1 MSLKSIKLLDVKE
14 LRNILLNSGIIKI
27 NNISVKKI
35 SKDQICNFLYDKHIK
50 SLVTLKKDLYL
61 NKNYSNFYQYGGHNF
76 IYNLE
81 DVLFIHMTQINTLE
95 QIIKSGKIIAFE
107 DDFAFKDSTGNLL
120 PKYTAVYTC
129 PSIPDLG
136 KRKFYT
142 HYGYLGLIIKCS
154 DWTKYIHKRYDKPNE
169 DSVNNAFNKMLVN
182 EKDIDFF
189 NDEFKYPEIPIKNV
203 GYEHFHRT
211 EIIFPEDIPLSNIIG
226 VFVLGTLIS
235 HKEYMEQIKNLIMP
249 LLTKDLM
256 KKLYVRY
263 YDNNDIDK
271 LIKKKLDIFERL
283 FSLNETE
290 FYTLDYGNIMD
301 EPINII
307 EGLYNIAFDRYSK
320 YPIDPKIKEDII
332 NLTNIMLEFKKKS
345 KFDFDLKTYKNDSY
359 LNDNTK
365 SMLVKLCKENNI
377 PLYDNVFCHED
388 LHNKLKMSFSQR
400 HTIDNSDITISILKK
415 TEDQETD
422 MKEILGHTIDN
433 SDITT
438 SILKETEDQE
448 IIKKEFLDLFNEIIE
463 THTEV
468 TKVPNKTVY
477 MNKKYVM
484 IYTPDYTVIMSLLTG
499 KTLYKAYYRN
509 GELLS
514 VDK

>member
-61 NKNYSNFYQYGGHNF
+61 NKNYSNFYQYGGHDF

-81 DVLFIHMTQINTLE
+81 DVLFIHMTQVNNLE
-95 QIIKSGKIIAFE
+95 KIIKFKKIITFE
-107 DDFAFKDSTGNLL
+107 DDFAFRDSTGHLL
-120 PKYTAVYTC
+120 PKYKAVYTC

-136 KRKFYT
+136 KRKFYS
-142 HYGYLGLIIKCS
+142 HYGRLGLIIKCS

-169 DSVNNAFNKMLVN
+169 DSVNDAFNTMLVN

-189 NDEFKYPEIPIKNV
+189 NDKFKYPEIPIKNV
-203 GYEHFHRT
+203 EYQNSHKT

-256 KKLYVRY
+256 KKLYIRY
-263 YDNNDIDK
+263 YDNNIIDIDK
-271 LIKKKLDIFERL
+271 LIKKRLDMFERL

-290 FYTLDYGNIMD
+290 FYTLDYNNIMD

-307 EGLYNIAFDRYSK
+307 EKLYDISNEKNYM
-320 YPIDPKIKEDII
+320 YPPIDLKIKKDIDYI
-332 NLTNIMLEFKKKS
+332 TNIMLEFKKKS
-345 KFDFDLKTYKNDSY
+345 KFDFDLKTYKNDMY

-388 LHNKLKMSFSQR
+388 LHNKLKMSFSQ
-400 HTIDNSDITISILKK
+400 H
-415 TEDQETD
+415 
-422 MKEILGHTIDN
+422 HTIDN

-438 SILKETEDQE
+438 SILKETEDPE
-448 IIKKEFLDLFNEIIE
+448 TAMKEFLGSYN
-463 THTEV
+463 
-468 TKVPNKTVY
+468 
-477 MNKKYVM
+477 
-484 IYTPDYTVIMSLLTG
+484 
-499 KTLYKAYYRN
+499 
-509 GELLS
+509 
-514 VDK
+514 